1 MRLSLVPLAIAGLAL
16 TGCSND
22 KFVGRT
28 DLNTVNSVSMPRPSR
43 PEADATIPYVIGALD
58 RITVDVAGLPD
69 VARELTVDPSGQIS
83 VPLAGSIRAAGL
95 TPTQLAARIRTQL
108 KQNYVRDP
116 QVSVNVAEV
125 LSKTVTVDGEV
136 KTPGIYAFSGP
147 ITLVGAI
154 ARAQGVTEFATT
166 NYVVVYR
173 TVDDQKYAGLYDLRA
188 IRAGEYIDPEI
199 LPNDVVV
206 VGESRARRTFKDVL
220 SASGLITAPLILL
233 LQ

>member
-1 MRLSLVPLAIAGLAL
+1 MA
-16 TGCSND
+16 GCSND

-28 DLNTVNSVSMPRPSR
+28 DLNVVSNVSMPRPTK
-43 PEADATIPYVIGALD
+43 PDAEAFTPYVIGALD

-69 VARELTVDPSGQIS
+69 AARELTVDPSGHIS
-83 VPLAGSIRAAGL
+83 VPIAGTIQAAGL
-95 TPTQLAARIRTQL
+95 TPTQLAVLIRTRLQ
-108 KQNYVRDP
+108 QSYVRNP

-173 TVDDQKYAGLYDLRA
+173 TVDGQKYAGLYDLRA
-188 IRAGEYIDPEI
+188 IRAGAYIDPEV

-220 SASGLITAPLILL
+220 AASGLITAPLILL